1 MARGRRNRQLS
12 HKGPG
17 LDATD
22 PTEVSYSR
30 LLQVKLGIPYRYS
43 ISSLCLYLNIS
54 KLATEL
60 YVPQGGYKGE

>member
-30 LLQVKLGIPYRYS
+30 FLQVKLGVPYRHS
-43 ISSLCLYLNIS
+43 ISSLCLDLNIS

-60 YVPQGGYKGE
+60 YVPQGGYKGD